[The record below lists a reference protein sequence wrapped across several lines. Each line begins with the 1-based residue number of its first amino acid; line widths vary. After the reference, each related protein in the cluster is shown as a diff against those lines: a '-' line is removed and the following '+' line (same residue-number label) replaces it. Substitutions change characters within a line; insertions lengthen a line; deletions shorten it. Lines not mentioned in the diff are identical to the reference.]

1 MTLREKI
8 GQLFML
14 GFVGTAVS
22 KDWGRL
28 LSDYQ
33 PGGVILF
40 SRNCESRDQ
49 ILKLTN
55 DLQKRVQT
63 PLLIAID
70 QEGGRVSRLP
80 KGFTIFPPAEVVGQ
94 SQSTTVAYAAAATV
108 AKELRAVGV
117 NMNMAPVLD
126 VNSNPANPIIG
137 DRAFGTTPTEVCEY
151 GLATMAGL
159 QDHRVVA
166 CGKHFPGH
174 GDTTKDSHKELPE
187 VAAPLE
193 RLQEIELRPFRH
205 AVENGLASIMTAH
218 VVYPALDPSLP
229 ATLSPTILR
238 TVLRDDV
245 GFDGLVLTDDLEM
258 HAIIDHYGIEEAVVK
273 AFLAGVDVLLICKD
287 HEREVAAMEAMMT
300 AVEDGTISEARLEA
314 SLRRIARVK
323 ERYVLPYEP
332 ARLPDAKTI
341 VGCAAHQAVLARV
354 TQGRGRRSSVEV

>member
-1 MTLREKI
+1 MTLREQI

-14 GFVGTAVS
+14 GFLGTTLTKEWARVMS
-22 KDWGRL
+22 E
-28 LSDYQ
+28 YQ

-49 ILKLTN
+49 MIHLTN
-55 DLQKRVQT
+55 DLQKRVRI
-63 PLLIAID
+63 PLLVAID

-94 SQSTTVAYAAAATV
+94 SRSTTVAYAAAAAV

-126 VNSNPANPIIG
+126 VNSNPTNPVIG
-137 DRAFGTTPTEVCEY
+137 DRSFGPTATDVCEY

-159 QDHRVVA
+159 QDHRVLA

-187 VAAPLE
+187 VAAPIE
-193 RLQEIELRPFRH
+193 RLRDMEIRPFRH

-218 VVYPALDPSLP
+218 VMYPALDPALP

-238 TVLRDDV
+238 GLLRDEL
-245 GFDGLVLTDDLEM
+245 GFDGLIFTDDLEM

-287 HEREVAAMEAMMT
+287 QAREVAAMEAMLS
-300 AVEDGTISEARLEA
+300 AVEDGTISVSRLEA

-323 ERYVLPYEP
+323 ERFVVPYEP
-332 ARLPDAKTI
+332 ARVPDAKEV

-354 TQGRGRRSSVEV
+354 LESRGRRGSVAV